1 MFLTEQSPEELHRE
15 REELKKTLIRKVTW
29 PASRIFALHLD
40 YINKVIKYNILC
52 FCPEKMATSDFST
65 VDVTDRFTY
74 LGGDISSCGHS
85 APEMF
90 RRIGLASSVM
100 GQLTSVWRQSRLSMY
115 TKLRLYNVIVVSIL
129 LYGAETWTLNKI

>member
-1 MFLTEQSPEELHRE
+1 MLGH
-15 REELKKTLIRKVTW
+15 
-29 PASRIFALHLD
+29 
-40 YINKVIKYNILC
+40 
-52 FCPEKMATSDFST
+52 T

-74 LGGDISSCGHS
+74 LMGSDISSCGRS

-115 TKLRLYNVIVVSIL
+115 TKLRLYNALVVSVL
-129 LYGAETWTLNKI
+129 LHGLTKSDEQKLKSFQMSGLLQMLLGT